1 MFDVLGLEFF
11 RNALI
16 AGVLASIACG
26 IIGTYVVVRRM
37 VSVSGGISHAAFGG
51 IGLGYFLGIDPLL
64 GAAGFT
70 VAAALGVGTLQ
81 LRARQQMDTFIG
93 AVWAAG
99 MAIGILFVYLTPG
112 FAPDLFSYLFGNIL
126 LVPRGDILLMG
137 ILTAVIVA
145 VVAVLYRELQAVTFD
160 PDYAAVM
167 NLPVERLSLLLLVLI
182 ALTVV
187 MLIRVVGIILV
198 IALLTLPAA
207 ISRLYTARVWTMM
220 LLAVVLGIIFT
231 VAGIALSYVIDVPSG
246 ATIVLVSTLAYAGA
260 LGAERLRE
268 GRGSESAAAASVRR

>member
-81 LRARQQMDTFIG
+81 LRARQQMDTLIG

-268 GRGSESAAAASVRR
+268 GRGSESAR

>member
-1 MFDVLGLEFF
+1 MFDLLGLEFF

-81 LRARQQMDTFIG
+81 LRARQQMDTLIG

-268 GRGSESAAAASVRR
+268 GRGSESAR

>member
-1 MFDVLGLEFF
+1 MLDVLGFEFF

-81 LRARQQMDTFIG
+81 LRARQQMDTLIG

-207 ISRLYTARVWTMM
+207 ISRLYTARVWSMM

>member
-1 MFDVLGLEFF
+1 MFDVLGFEFF

-81 LRARQQMDTFIG
+81 LRARQQMDTLIG

-137 ILTAVIVA
+137 VLTAVIVA

>member
-1 MFDVLGLEFF
+1 MLEVLGFEFF

-16 AGVLASIACG
+16 AGVLASVTCG

-37 VSVSGGISHAAFGG
+37 VAISGGISHAAFGG
-51 IGLGYFLGIDPLL
+51 IGLGYYLGIDPLA
-64 GAAGFT
+64 GATGFT
-70 VAAALGVGTLQ
+70 VATALGMGALQ
-81 LRARQQMDTFIG
+81 LRAKQQMDTLIG

-99 MAIGILFVYLTPG
+99 MALGILFVYLTPG

-126 LVPRGDILLMG
+126 LVPRGDILLMAV
-137 ILTAVIVA
+137 LTVVIVA
-145 VVAVLYRELQAVTFD
+145 VVALLYQELQAVTFD
-160 PDYAAVM
+160 PDYAKVM

-207 ISRLYTARVWTMM
+207 ISRLYTTRIWSMM
-220 LLAVVLGIIFT
+220 LGAVALGVIFT
-231 VAGIALSYVIDVPSG
+231 VAGIWLSYLANVPSG
-246 ATIVLVSTLAYAGA
+246 ATIILVSTLAYAGA
-260 LGAERLRE
+260 LGVERLRQA
-268 GRGSESAAAASVRR
+268 G

>member
-1 MFDVLGLEFF
+1 MLDVLGLEFF

-81 LRARQQMDTFIG
+81 LRARQQMDTLIG
-93 AVWAAG
+93 AVWADG

>member
-1 MFDVLGLEFF
+1 MLDVLGFEFF

-81 LRARQQMDTFIG
+81 LRARQQMDTLIG

-198 IALLTLPAA
+198 IAL
-207 ISRLYTARVWTMM
+207 
-220 LLAVVLGIIFT
+220 
-231 VAGIALSYVIDVPSG
+231 
-246 ATIVLVSTLAYAGA
+246 
-260 LGAERLRE
+260 
-268 GRGSESAAAASVRR
+268 

>member
-81 LRARQQMDTFIG
+81 LRARQQMDTLIG

-137 ILTAVIVA
+137 VLTAVIVA

>member
-1 MFDVLGLEFF
+1 MLDVLGLEFF

-81 LRARQQMDTFIG
+81 LRARQQMDTLIG

-126 LVPRGDILLMG
+126 LVPRGDTLLMG

>member
-1 MFDVLGLEFF
+1 MLDVLGLEFF

-81 LRARQQMDTFIG
+81 LRARQQMDTLIG
-93 AVWAAG
+93 AVWAAW

>member
-1 MFDVLGLEFF
+1 MIEVLGYEFF
-11 RNALI
+11 RNALT

-64 GAAGFT
+64 GATGFT
-70 VAAALGVGTLQ
+70 VATALGVGALE
-81 LRARQQMDTFIG
+81 LRARQQMDTLIG

-126 LVPRGDILLMG
+126 LVPRGDILLMMVLVA
-137 ILTAVIVA
+137 IIIA
-145 VVAVLYRELQAVTFD
+145 VVAYFYQELQAVTFD
-160 PDYAAVM
+160 PDYARVM

-207 ISRLYTARVWTMM
+207 ISRLYTTRIRSMM
-220 LLAVVLGIIFT
+220 LLAVALGIIFT
-231 VAGIALSYVIDVPSG
+231 VAGIWLSYLANVPSG
-246 ATIVLVSTLAYAGA
+246 ATIILVSTLSYAGA
-260 LGAERLRE
+260 LGVERLRQGE
-268 GRGSESAAAASVRR
+268 

>member
-81 LRARQQMDTFIG
+81 LRARQQMDTLIG

-137 ILTAVIVA
+137 VLTAVIVA

-207 ISRLYTARVWTMM
+207 ISRLYTARVWSMM

>member
-1 MFDVLGLEFF
+1 MFEILGFEFF

-51 IGLGYFLGIDPLL
+51 IGLGYFFGIDPLL
-64 GAAGFT
+64 GATGFT
-70 VAAALGVGTLQ
+70 VATALGMGALQ
-81 LRARQQMDTFIG
+81 LRARQQMDTIIG

-137 ILTAVIVA
+137 VLVAIIVA
-145 VVAVLYRELQAVTFD
+145 VVALLYRELQAVTFD
-160 PDYAAVM
+160 PDYAKVM

-207 ISRLYTARVWTMM
+207 ISRLYTTRIRSMM
-220 LLAVVLGIIFT
+220 ILAVVLGIVFT
-231 VAGIALSYVIDVPSG
+231 LTGIGLSYLLDVPSG
-246 ATIVLVSTLAYAGA
+246 ATIILVSTLAYAGA
-260 LGAERLRE
+260 LGIERLRQ
-268 GRGSESAAAASVRR
+268 GD

>member
-1 MFDVLGLEFF
+1 MFEVLGFEFF
-11 RNALI
+11 RNAFI
-16 AGVLASIACG
+16 AGMLASVACG

-64 GAAGFT
+64 GATGFT
-70 VAAALGVGTLQ
+70 VATALGMGALQ
-81 LRARQQMDTFIG
+81 LRARQQMDTLIG

-99 MAIGILFVYLTPG
+99 MAIGILFVYVTPG

-126 LVPRGDILLMG
+126 LVPRGDILLMTV
-137 ILTAVIVA
+137 LTAVIVA
-145 VVAVLYRELQAVTFD
+145 VVAFLYRELQAITFD
-160 PDYAAVM
+160 PDYATVM

-207 ISRLYTARVWTMM
+207 ISRLYTRCIWSMM
-220 LLAVVLGIIFT
+220 LLAVALGIVFT
-231 VAGIALSYVIDVPSG
+231 VAGIWFSYLLDVPSG
-246 ATIVLVSTLAYAGA
+246 ATIVLVSTFAYAGA
-260 LGAERLRE
+260 LGIERLKE
-268 GRGSESAAAASVRR
+268 RG